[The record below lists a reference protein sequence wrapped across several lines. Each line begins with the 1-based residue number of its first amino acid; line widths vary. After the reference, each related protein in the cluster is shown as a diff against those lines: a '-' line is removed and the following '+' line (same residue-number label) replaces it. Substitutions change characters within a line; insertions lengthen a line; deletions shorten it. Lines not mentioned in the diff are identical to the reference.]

1 MSEAAEPA
9 KASGAPEPVG
19 APDHAEGP
27 DPRDLRLASRYGM
40 LLRTPELPMAYNFT
54 EFARG
59 AGLAWLG
66 FQVLFS
72 LGYASTGVAM
82 AFASLVQPDRLSS
95 FESAVGYVPVMLLFS
110 FGYAMPWSI
119 GALVLVGG
127 PAAWLLGR
135 SLRRVRAMRRHLVAF
150 ALLGLAV
157 GLATSAIAT
166 ATMQFPGSQGPIFV
180 LIATPAAAV
189 AVAFGW
195 WRTASWA
202 LRDDVGFRAAFVAR
216 HP

>member
-1 MSEAAEPA
+1 MSGAAEPA
-9 KASGAPEPVG
+9 DASDRA
-19 APDHAEGP
+19 DGP

-40 LLRTPELPMAYNFT
+40 LLRTPELPMEFSFS

-59 AGLAWLG
+59 AGLGWLG
-66 FQVLFS
+66 FHALFS
-72 LGYASTGVAM
+72 VGYASTGLAM
-82 AFASLVQPDRLSS
+82 AFASFAQPDPSGS
-95 FESAVGYVPVMLLFS
+95 FGSAIGYVPLMLVFS

-119 GALVLVGG
+119 GALMLFG

-135 SLRRVRAMRRHLVAF
+135 SLRRVSAMRWHLIAF
-150 ALLGLAV
+150 ALLGLVV
-157 GLATSAIAT
+157 GLATSVIAT
-166 ATMQFPGSQGPIFV
+166 ATMQLPGSQSSFFV
-180 LIATPAAAV
+180 LIATPATMI

-202 LRDDVGFRAAFVAR
+202 LRDDVGSRAAFVAR